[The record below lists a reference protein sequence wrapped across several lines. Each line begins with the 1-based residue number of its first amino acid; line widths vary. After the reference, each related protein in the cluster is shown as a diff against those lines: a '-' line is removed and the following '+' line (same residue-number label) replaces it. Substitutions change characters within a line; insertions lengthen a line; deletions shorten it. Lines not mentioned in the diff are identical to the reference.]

1 MRGGTHEI
9 NLSRD
14 SNHLVIRSGPEP
26 GVHRSR
32 RDRVS
37 EQRHRGT
44 AVVLRTL
51 VMRGQVSL
59 APGSQSLPTSHSSP
73 RWTINGCC
81 SDTMTGRHFPATRF
95 PDRAGTK
102 RGQQYVSI
110 VEDSAGGNRLF
121 YYRGFAGSRLVWDG
135 KRNSAAPRERFEF
148 RKDGTYE
155 LTVRYSYEQDGQW
168 QGGKM
173 VDSSSCLPK
182 PWLAAQIFALAL
194 SFTCP
199 SCISTEYST
208 ASQLCCLRIS
218 LVFFLTNATKE
229 SRSPETFSPDFFL
242 ASTRI
247 LYRN

>member
-1 MRGGTHEI
+1 MRGGTHAV

-81 SDTMTGRHFPATRF
+81 
-95 PDRAGTK
+95 
-102 RGQQYVSI
+102 
-110 VEDSAGGNRLF
+110 
-121 YYRGFAGSRLVWDG
+121 YRGFAGSRLVWDG

-148 RKDGTYE
+148 RKDDTYE

-182 PWLAAQIFALAL
+182 PWLAAQIFAVAL